1 MGNAVTLEHWND
13 IWFQEGWA
21 QWVSWSWNFED
32 GTSANSPG
40 AQWSTNYQG
49 PADAKWNTIPTELND
64 DPADLFSTFPTY
76 TRGAMTYQGYR
87 EIVGTP
93 KFFEF
98 ARELQER
105 FAYGN
110 VSSEDVVDLMIEIS
124 GFTGD
129 DLALLEDY
137 FDQWLYQAGRPTI
150 TPDDFE

>member
-1 MGNAVTLEHWND
+1 MGNAVTLERWND
-13 IWFQEGWA
+13 IWLQEGWA

-32 GTSANSPG
+32 GTSVNSPG

-49 PADAKWNTIPTELND
+49 PADPKWNTIPTELNN

-93 KFFEF
+93 KFFDF

-150 TPDDFE
+150 TPNDFE